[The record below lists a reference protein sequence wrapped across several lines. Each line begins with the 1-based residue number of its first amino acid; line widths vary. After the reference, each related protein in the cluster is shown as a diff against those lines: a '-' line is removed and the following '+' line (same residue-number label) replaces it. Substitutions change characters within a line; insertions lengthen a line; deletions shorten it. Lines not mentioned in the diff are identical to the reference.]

1 MCVCVCVYVC
11 ACVRACVRVLKRSCD
26 RDAINYDSFE
36 AMDVQLF
43 NQHLSQLI
51 AGHTVDTPRYNFK
64 TGNRDHPGHTLAL
77 PPAAV
82 LVMEGIHALNP
93 AYTAA
98 VPKEMKFTIFISPLT
113 QLCVDDCS
121 AVKTTSWRLLRR
133 MTRDFLFR
141 GHSAEKTL
149 SMWER
154 VREGEGLWIFPHQNS
169 TDYVMNSCME

>member
-1 MCVCVCVYVC
+1 
-11 ACVRACVRVLKRSCD
+11 
-26 RDAINYDSFE
+26 
-36 AMDVQLF
+36 MDVPLF

-51 AGHTVDTPRYNFK
+51 AGQTVETPRYNFK
-64 TGNRDHPGHTLAL
+64 TGNRDHPGHTLTL

-93 AYTAA
+93 AYTAS
-98 VPKEMKFTIFISPLT
+98 VPAEMKFTIFISPLT
-113 QLCVDDCS
+113 QLAVDECN

-149 SMWER
+149 SMWDR
-154 VREGEGLWIFPHQNS
+154 VREGEGLWIFPHQNT